1 MALST
6 SDSTPDPRAAL
17 LPDALRPVFTSP
29 RVHALMSTRQGGVSQ
44 GAFVSLN
51 LRHGLG
57 DDVGAVVENQARFA
71 AALGAEPVWLRQVH
85 GTRVLRLPLVSEAT
99 DATEATPNELP
110 EADASITTTPGVA
123 CAVQVADCMPV
134 LFAVADGRGVG
145 AAHAGWRGLSSGVL
159 EATVAALCEAAH
171 CEPSDIEAWLGPCIG
186 PRHFEVGADVLQG
199 FGVPVAS
206 ASGGDQA
213 APVGPARFVPD
224 RPGKWLAD
232 LPGLARD
239 KLSALGIAR
248 ISGGTWCTVEDASR
262 FFSFRRDTRLH
273 GRSGRLAAAI
283 WCEGAD
289 AR

>member
-1 MALST
+1 MTA
-6 SDSTPDPRAAL
+6 PGPRAAAVFPDAQPDA
-17 LPDALRPVFTSP
+17 LPDALPNALRPAFTSP

-44 GAFVSLN
+44 GAFASLN

-85 GTRVLRLPLVSEAT
+85 GTRVLRLPLVT
-99 DATEATPNELP
+99 DAAEAVEATPNELP

-159 EATVAALCEAAH
+159 EATVAALCEAAD
-171 CEPSDIEAWLGPCIG
+171 CEPTDIEAWLGPCIG
-186 PRHFEVGADVLQG
+186 PRHFEVGADVLEG
-199 FGVPVAS
+199 FGVPAGS
-206 ASGGDQA
+206 
-213 APVGPARFVPD
+213 PRFVPD

-232 LPGLARD
+232 LPGLAHDR
-239 KLSALGIAR
+239 LSALGIAR